1 MENLARNKNEII
13 IFLVDAICMI
23 LELIAS
29 RLLSPYFGNSNIV
42 WTSVIGIILLSSSL
56 GNYIGGKIADRDNKE
71 KILKLLIMWAAIF
84 IMIIPFIQEIILPL
98 ISTKIQNIKIG
109 AIIATTILF
118 LIPSVLM
125 GTIMPIILKLK
136 ITDLETTGKE
146 SGKITAIG
154 TIGGI
159 FGTFIGGFLLI
170 PNIGSVYILYIL
182 AIVLAILSLL
192 VKIKIKEKNTLIA
205 IVVIIISLI
214 FMFVSINT
222 NSEIGEN
229 VLENEI
235 GQTVSF
241 DTQYGRVLIYNRT
254 IKDEPV
260 RVLNIDSGY
269 ESATFTNED
278 KVNELV
284 FEYTK
289 LYNLM
294 FEYNNEINDILLIG
308 GAGYSYPKYYI
319 SHYPKKRMDVVEID
333 GDITKI
339 AKKYFYLDKL
349 IRDYNLEE
357 NKRLN
362 LITEDG
368 RVYLNNNTKK
378 YDAILND
385 AFSGKNPAK
394 TLTTKEAISQIK
406 KSLNVNGLYL
416 TNIISSLEGENSK
429 FIKAE
434 VNTLKKYFKNVYV
447 IPCRDIKDLYN
458 TQNNMVICTDKDVK
472 YDNTYSLN
480 IEKDELII
488 TDEYCPVDSIIPQK

>member
-205 IVVIIISLI
+205 IIVIIISSI

-229 VLENEI
+229 VLKNEI

-294 FEYNNEINDILLIG
+294 FESNNEINDTLLIG

-406 KSLNVNGLYL
+406 KSLNENGLYL

-434 VNTLKKYFKNVYV
+434 VNTLKKYFKH
-447 IPCRDIKDLYN
+447 K
-458 TQNNMVICTDKDVK
+458 
-472 YDNTYSLN
+472 
-480 IEKDELII
+480 
-488 TDEYCPVDSIIPQK
+488 